1 MSSAV
6 ARPRP
11 MTVRMVRTGTRSRAG
26 PAEVEVTGCP
36 CPLRALSKP
45 PDRVAPDTV
54 PAMAGLVSELP
65 HSALPVPSALEVLA
79 PVDDPAGDDGHRRG
93 RILRALAVCM
103 AEKGYR
109 ATTMSDIARVGQVSK
124 TVVYAHFR
132 DKEQCLL
139 ELYSRAT
146 DTVLETVRRAQDAGR
161 AAGLP
166 WRERVRS
173 SVTAYLEVLAAG
185 PALAWAALVE
195 VQAAGA
201 SALALRR
208 DVVDRYVHLL
218 SEAAAELHAEHPD
231 EVRSLSPELMLAAVG
246 GINELLLARVERGEG
261 DRLTEDAEVA
271 AAVLIGLLERR

>member
-1 MSSAV
+1 MGHLVSAV
-6 ARPRP
+6 
-11 MTVRMVRTGTRSRAG
+11 
-26 PAEVEVTGCP
+26 
-36 CPLRALSKP
+36 
-45 PDRVAPDTV
+45 PDAP
-54 PAMAGLVSELP
+54 
-65 HSALPVPSALEVLA
+65 LPVVPVPETLA
-79 PVDDPAGDDGHRRG
+79 PVDDPAAVDGHRRG

-146 DTVLETVRRAQDAGR
+146 DAALESVRQAQDAAR
-161 AAGLP
+161 TAGLP

-173 SVTAYLEVLAAG
+173 AVAAYLQVLAAG

-208 DVVDRYVHLL
+208 DVVNRYVDLL
-218 SEAAAELHAEHPD
+218 AEAAAELH
-231 EVRSLSPELMLAAVG
+231 R
-246 GINELLLARVERGEG
+246 
-261 DRLTEDAEVA
+261 
-271 AAVLIGLLERR
+271 

>member
-1 MSSAV
+1 VVTA
-6 ARPRP
+6 PLFP
-11 MTVRMVRTGTRSRAG
+11 ERA
-26 PAEVEVTGCP
+26 PAK
-36 CPLRALSKP
+36 PLQP
-45 PDRVAPDTV
+45 VVPDTV
-54 PAMAGLVSELP
+54 PAMGGLVSVAP
-65 HSALPVPSALEVLA
+65 ASAA
-79 PVDDPAGDDGHRRG
+79 PVEDPAVDDGHRRG

-109 ATTMSDIARVGQVSK
+109 ATTMSDIARIAQVSK

-139 ELYSRAT
+139 ELYARAT
-146 DTVLETVRRAQDAGR
+146 DAVLEQVRRAQDEAR

-173 SVTAYLEVLAAG
+173 AVAEYLQVLASG

-208 DVVDRYVHLL
+208 DVVDRYVALL
-218 SEAAAELHAEHPD
+218 GESVAELHAAHPD
-231 EVRSLSPELMLAAVG
+231 EVRPLSRELLLAAVG
-246 GINELLLARVERGEG
+246 GINELMLARVERGEA

-271 AAVLIGLLERR
+271 SAVLIGLLETR